1 MFREKIQAAIED
13 IQNGKFV
20 IVTDDADRENEGDLI
35 MASEMITP
43 EAVNFMAKYARGLIC
58 VSINKE
64 DAKRLQLDLMEQ
76 KNTSL
81 HETNF
86 TVSID
91 AVKDTTTGISAQ
103 DRSKTIRLMVDENS
117 KPEDFARPGH
127 IFPILAKDGGILR
140 RSGHTEASLE
150 LAELAGFKSSGVLC
164 EIMAEDGTM
173 LRGKDLQN
181 FADEHDLKLISIAEL
196 ISYVRIKKSL
206 IEKIETTKLPT
217 DYGDFTLHLYQDKFE
232 SKQHIALTHGKIDK
246 KKPTLI
252 RVHSECVTGDI
263 FSSKRCDCGAQLDH
277 AMKKIVEA
285 GSGIIIYSKQEGR
298 GIGLKQNSGI

>member
-20 IVTDDADRENEGDLI
+20 IVTDDVDRENEGDLI

-150 LAELAGFKSSGVLC
+150 LADVWCRMRESCHDVPALLVHEVERRRRVLLPALQTGTDA
-164 EIMAEDGTM
+164 MAT
-173 LRGKDLQN
+173 
-181 FADEHDLKLISIAEL
+181 AIAEATV
-196 ISYVRIKKSL
+196 IATTTA
-206 IEKIETTKLPT
+206 TTKAAAAAR
-217 DYGDFTLHLYQDKFE
+217 E
-232 SKQHIALTHGKIDK
+232 IATAK
-246 KKPTLI
+246 
-252 RVHSECVTGDI
+252 
-263 FSSKRCDCGAQLDH
+263 A
-277 AMKKIVEA
+277 
-285 GSGIIIYSKQEGR
+285 
-298 GIGLKQNSGI
+298 